1 MKCKGVGLCRP
12 ARCHSCREEDAEN
25 GAAATMLCAAPDVDP
40 PAMLLHDGVADPQAK
55 ACARVLFGGE
65 KWLENV
71 GHALGRDSGAVVGN
85 GYAYSQS
92 LSTCS
97 FPPTLRAHTQVTSL
111 WQCLNRVTDQVRE
124 NLAQLSS
131 ESIDLRHVVIPGTDF
146 HFLYPQLPAVEI
158 EDFVN
163 YRTNV
168 DGQGGGGIT
177 HQAERL
183 LSDAVDTTDLPF
195 RHGEIFVRLTLV
207 SLRKIN

>member
-25 GAAATMLCAAPDVDP
+25 GAAATMLCAAADEDP
-40 PAMLLHDGVADPQAK
+40 PAVLLYDAVAEPQAK
-55 ACARVLFGGE
+55 ARARVLFGGE

-71 GHALGRDSGAVVGN
+71 GHALGRDPGAVVGD
-85 GYAYSQS
+85 GYAYSRS

-97 FPPTLRAHTQVTSL
+97 FLPTLHPHAQAPPL

-131 ESIDLRHVVIPGTDF
+131 KSIDLRDVVIPGTDF
-146 HFLYPQLPAVEI
+146 HILYPQLPAVQI
-158 EDFVN
+158 EDIVN

-183 LSDAVDTTDLPF
+183 LSDAVDPTDLAF
-195 RHGEIFVRLTLV
+195 RHGEIFVRLALV

>member
-1 MKCKGVGLCRP
+1 MKCKGVGSCRP
-12 ARCHSCREEDAEN
+12 ARLHSSREEDAEN
-25 GAAATMLCAAPDVDP
+25 GATATMLCTAANVDP
-40 PAMLLHDGVADPQAK
+40 PAVLLYDAVAEPQAK
-55 ACARVLFGGE
+55 ARARVLFGGE
-65 KWLENV
+65 KWFENV
-71 GHALGRDSGAVVGN
+71 GHAFGRDSGAVVRN

-97 FPPTLRAHTQVTSL
+97 FLPTLHAHTQATPL

-124 NLAQLSS
+124 NLAHLSS
-131 ESIDLRHVVIPGTDF
+131 DPIDLRYVIIPGTDF
-146 HFLYPQLPAVEI
+146 HFLYPQLPAVEV

-183 LSDAVDTTDLPF
+183 LSDAVDTTDLAF
-195 RHGEIFVRLTLV
+195 RHGDIFVRLTLV